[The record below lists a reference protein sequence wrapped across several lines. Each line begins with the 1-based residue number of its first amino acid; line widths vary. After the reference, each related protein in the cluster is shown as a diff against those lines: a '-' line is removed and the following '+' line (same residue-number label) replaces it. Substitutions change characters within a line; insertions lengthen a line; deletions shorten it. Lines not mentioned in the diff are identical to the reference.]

1 TAMAPLDWSDPQRDS
16 IELALIRHT
25 ANSPRA
31 SLLINP
37 GGPGGSGVDMVRDS
51 MSFAVG
57 QRLIENFDIVGFD
70 PRGVGESS
78 AISCAEYFAEPDQL
92 LIQFEATEDE
102 RGSDDWL
109 ESGREERREL
119 GQACLEHSGELLGYV
134 DTTSAARDLDLL
146 RAILGDDELHYLGY
160 S

>member
-1 TAMAPLDWSDPQRDS
+1 MTASAVVALSSCSLIINREPPRLESTPTNETVAPELASFYSQVLTWRPCHEQFQCATAMAPLDWSDPQRDS

-78 AISCAEYFAEPDQL
+78 AISCAED
-92 LIQFEATEDE
+92 
-102 RGSDDWL
+102 
-109 ESGREERREL
+109 
-119 GQACLEHSGELLGYV
+119 
-134 DTTSAARDLDLL
+134 
-146 RAILGDDELHYLGY
+146 
-160 S
+160 